1 MSTKAAAFAAVPVAS
16 PECGAEQSVRIPVP
30 FPINVQSH
38 LSHLKLLA
46 SCADGWSGAIMSS
59 FLHYGS
65 TLPEKLKGQDDY
77 VRAVLLTE
85 LLADH
90 LPRLPWFLRNLQC
103 ALEDSSTVLEKVCA
117 ALEVHP
123 RICADFIRLACIA
136 EPAQPITV
144 PVDQLIVLLEKD
156 RVWTTVIAAFLLHEL
171 NSTWSTRAQKEVA
184 SIAVTRANNALAM
197 ASEDEDLAQQEAY
210 ISGILSIIGLLPLLH
225 LSSESDFV
233 PDWLDV
239 SADAVQKQREFFGTD
254 FLELGRWAQL
264 LWKLP
269 LEDPDTQVMF
279 DQSPAL
285 SYSQILPKDLYS
297 PVAALSSGAE
307 NRSLIL
313 ISKGTV

>member
-1 MSTKAAAFAAVPVAS
+1 MNTKAAVFVAVPVAS
-16 PECGAEQSVRIPVP
+16 PEAGAELFVRIPVP

-46 SCADGWSGAIMSS
+46 SCADGWSGATMTS
-59 FLHYGS
+59 FLHNGS
-65 TLPEKLKGQDDY
+65 TLPEKLKGKDDY

-103 ALEDSSTVLEKVCA
+103 ALEDSSTVLEKVCS

-123 RICADFIRLACIA
+123 RICADFVRLACIA

-144 PVDQLIVLLEKD
+144 PVDQLIVLLGKE

-184 SIAVTRANNALAM
+184 SIAVTRASNALAT
-197 ASEDEDLAQQEAY
+197 ASEDESMAPQEAY
-210 ISGILSIIGLLPLLH
+210 ISGILSIVGLLPLLH
-225 LSSESDFV
+225 LSGETDFV

-239 SADAVQKQREFFGTD
+239 SPDAVLNQQEVFGTD
-254 FLELGRWAQL
+254 LLELGRWSQL

-269 LEDPDTQVMF
+269 LEHPDTQLMF
-279 DQSPAL
+279 DRSPAL
-285 SYSQILPKDLYS
+285 AYSQILPKDLHS
-297 PVAALSSGAE
+297 PAAALSSGSE
-307 NRSLIL
+307 SHGLIL

>member
-1 MSTKAAAFAAVPVAS
+1 
-16 PECGAEQSVRIPVP
+16 
-30 FPINVQSH
+30 
-38 LSHLKLLA
+38 
-46 SCADGWSGAIMSS
+46 MSS
-59 FLHYGS
+59 FLRYGS
-65 TLPEKLKGQDDY
+65 TLPEKLKDKDDY

-90 LPRLPWFLRNLQC
+90 LPTLPWFLRNLQC

-117 ALEVHP
+117 ALAVHP

-144 PVDQLIVLLEKD
+144 PVDQLIVLLGKD

-171 NSTWSTRAQKEVA
+171 SSTWSTRAQKEVA
-184 SIAVTRANNALAM
+184 SIAVTRANNALAI
-197 ASEDEDLAQQEAY
+197 ASEDEDMAPQEAY
-210 ISGILSIIGLLPLLH
+210 ISGILSVVGLLPLLH
-225 LSSESDFV
+225 LSGETDFV

-239 SADAVQKQREFFGTD
+239 STDAVQKQREIFGMD

-269 LEDPDTQVMF
+269 LEAPDTQVMF
-279 DQSPAL
+279 DQSPAP
-285 SYSQILPKDLYS
+285 SYSKILPKDLYS
-297 PVAALSSGAE
+297 PVAALNSGPE

-313 ISKGTV
+313 ISKGTA